1 MLSIVYIRNESESKD
16 GVYMK
21 EETIRLNKFLAEA
34 GVCSRREADRY
45 IQQGLVEVD
54 GKRADLGMCIK
65 ETQQVVFRGKE
76 VGRKQRKIL
85 LAFYKPKG
93 IVCTAEKQE
102 KNNIIDY
109 INYPDR
115 IYYAGRLDK
124 DSEGLIILT
133 NHGDLVNKMMR
144 SANGHEKE
152 YVVKVNKKLT
162 DEFLKGMAGRVPLKE
177 IDAVTKPSKV
187 KKVDDYTFKITLT
200 QGLNRQIRRMCEYFG
215 YRVVALKRIRVMNIR
230 LGDLKRGEYREI
242 TGAELAELKRLL
254 ANSHN
259 QPGIEKNVNRKN
271 QRVNR

>member
-1 MLSIVYIRNESESKD
+1 
-16 GVYMK
+16 MK

-45 IQQGLVEVD
+45 IEQGLVEVD
-54 GKRADLGMCIK
+54 GKTAYLGMCVK
-65 ETQQVVFRGKE
+65 ETQHITFRGKE
-76 VGRKQRKIL
+76 VRRKQEKVL

-93 IVCTAEKQE
+93 IVCTAEKKE

-109 INYPDR
+109 INYPER

-133 NHGDLVNKMMR
+133 NYGDIVNKMMR

-162 DEFLKGMAGRVPLKE
+162 DEFLKGMAGEVPLEE
-177 IDAVTKPSKV
+177 ISAVTKTSKV
-187 KKVDDYTFKITLT
+187 RKVDDYTFKIILT

-254 ANSHN
+254 KNSHN
-259 QPGIEKNVNRKN
+259 RPGSEKNVNRKN

>member
-1 MLSIVYIRNESESKD
+1 
-16 GVYMK
+16 MK

-45 IQQGLVEVD
+45 IEQGLVEVD
-54 GKRADLGMCIK
+54 GKTADLGMCVK
-65 ETQQVVFRGKE
+65 ETQHVVFQGKE
-76 VGRKQRKIL
+76 IKRKQEKVL

-93 IVCTAEKQE
+93 IVCTAEKRE

-109 INYPDR
+109 INYPER

-133 NHGDLVNKMMR
+133 NYGDMVNKMMR
-144 SANGHEKE
+144 SANDHEKE

-162 DEFLKGMAGRVPLKE
+162 DEFLKGMAGRVPLEE

-187 KKVDDYTFKITLT
+187 KKVDDYTFKIILT

-254 ANSHN
+254 ANSDN
-259 QPGIEKNVNRKN
+259 RPGSEKNVNRKN

>member
-1 MLSIVYIRNESESKD
+1 
-16 GVYMK
+16 MK
-21 EETIRLNKFLAEA
+21 EEKIRLNKFLAEA

-45 IQQGLVEVD
+45 IEQGLVEVD
-54 GKRADLGMCIK
+54 GKKADLGMCIK
-65 ETQQVVFRGKE
+65 ETQHVAFRGKE
-76 VGRKQRKIL
+76 VERKQEKVL

-93 IVCTAEKQE
+93 VVCTAEKRE

-109 INYPDR
+109 INYPER

-133 NHGDLVNKMMR
+133 NYGDIVNKMMR

-162 DEFLKGMAGRVPLKE
+162 DEFLKGMAGRVPLEE

-187 KKVDDYTFKITLT
+187 KKVDDYTFKIILT

-254 ANSHN
+254 ANSDN
-259 QPGIEKNVNRKN
+259 RPGSEKNVNRKN

>member
-1 MLSIVYIRNESESKD
+1 
-16 GVYMK
+16 MK

-34 GVCSRREADRY
+34 GVCSRREADRC
-45 IQQGLVEVD
+45 IERGMVFVD
-54 GKRADLGMCIK
+54 GKRAEVGMHVT
-65 ETQQVVFRGKE
+65 ESQRVVFEGKE
-76 VGRKQRKIL
+76 VKRKKDKIL
-85 LAFYKPKG
+85 LAYYKPKG

-109 INYPDR
+109 INYPER

-133 NHGDLVNKMMR
+133 NYGDIVNKMMR

-152 YVVKVNKKLT
+152 YVVKVNKKIT
-162 DEFLKGMAGRVPLKE
+162 DEFLKGMAGRVPLEE

-187 KKVDDYTFKITLT
+187 KKVDDYTFKIILT
-200 QGLNRQIRRMCEYFG
+200 QGLNRQIRRMCRYFN
-215 YRVVALKRIRVMNIR
+215 YRVVALKRIRVMNIK

-254 ANSHN
+254 ADSDNR
-259 QPGIEKNVNRKN
+259 PKAERNVNRKN
-271 QRVNR
+271 QRINR

>member
-1 MLSIVYIRNESESKD
+1 
-16 GVYMK
+16 MK

-45 IQQGLVEVD
+45 IAQGLVEVD
-54 GKRADLGMCIK
+54 GKRAEVGMHVK
-65 ETQQVVFRGKE
+65 ENQSIVFRGRE
-76 VGRKQRKIL
+76 VKRKNQKVL
-85 LAFYKPKG
+85 LAFNKPKG
-93 IVCTAEKQE
+93 IVCTAEKME

-109 INYPDR
+109 VDYPER

-133 NHGDLVNKMMR
+133 NYGDIVNKMMR

-162 DEFLKGMAGRVPLKE
+162 DAFLKGMAGRVPLEE

-187 KKVDDYTFKITLT
+187 KKVDDYTFKIILT
-200 QGLNRQIRRMCEYFG
+200 QGLNRQIRRMCQYFG
-215 YRVVALKRIRVMNIR
+215 YRVVALKRIRVMNIK

-242 TGAELAELKRLL
+242 TGAELAELTKMLE
-254 ANSHN
+254 NSDNRPKAERDVH
-259 QPGIEKNVNRKN
+259 RKN

>member
-1 MLSIVYIRNESESKD
+1 MTKLQNGER
-16 GVYMK
+16 MQ

-45 IQQGLVEVD
+45 IEQGQVEVD
-54 GKRADLGMCIK
+54 GEKAALGMHIK
-65 ETQQVVFRGKE
+65 ETQHVFFRGKE
-76 VGRKQRKIL
+76 VKRKQEKIL

-109 INYPDR
+109 INYPER
-115 IYYAGRLDK
+115 VYYAGRLDK

-133 NHGDLVNKMMR
+133 NYGDIVNKMMR

-162 DEFLKGMAGRVPLKE
+162 DEFLKGMGGRVPLDE
-177 IDAVTKPSKV
+177 IGAVTKPSKV
-187 KKVDDYTFKITLT
+187 KKVDDYTFKIILT
-200 QGLNRQIRRMCEYFG
+200 QGLNRQIRRMCQYFG

-242 TGAELAELKRLL
+242 QGEELAELKRLL
-254 ANSHN
+254 MNSDN
-259 QPGIEKNVNRKN
+259 RPGAEKNVNRKN